1 MDSKTE
7 KEHHQDMDNASNMDI
22 RSAKEEQLT
31 NFPLGN

>member
-7 KEHHQDMDNASNMDI
+7 KEQRQDMDNASDMDI
-22 RSAKEEQLT
+22 HSAKEEQLP